1 MRVLQ
6 FLAAFGVSLC
16 VTAAILP
23 AVIRWAHY
31 KGALD
36 RPGGRRVHFG
46 AIPRVGGIGIFLGFI
61 AGTGAAILMTGKAT
75 TVSEPDEWMWYGA
88 ALGACLIFGAGLL
101 DDLFGFRPVV
111 KFGFQLAAAV
121 IAVGSGVTV
130 DAMTS
135 PFGGTVELGILGPFA
150 AIAWILLIT
159 NALNLIDGLDGLAGG
174 VALIITTTFASV
186 ALALD
191 RFSVV
196 VLALA
201 LAGALLGF
209 LRYNFSP
216 ARIFMGDGG
225 SQFIGFTLALIS
237 IRGSQKSAAAVSIM
251 VPLLA
256 LGLPL
261 LDVATTIAR
270 RAWSHRSEGP
280 VSIGGL
286 VRRIAQADRKHL
298 HHNLLDLGLRPRR
311 AVLTLYLIS
320 ALFAL
325 SGYLSLLRNGLVLAG
340 LIFLLSIGSVAFI
353 KLLLT
358 EGRQRALEGARAE
371 PASSPETLSH

>member
-1 MRVLQ
+1 VRVLQ

-101 DDLFGFRPVV
+101 DDLFGFRPVI

-135 PFGGTVELGILGPFA
+135 PFGGNVELGILGPFA
-150 AIAWILLIT
+150 AMAWILLIT

-358 EGRQRALEGARAE
+358 EGRQRTLEAARAK
-371 PASSPETLSH
+371 PASTPETLSH